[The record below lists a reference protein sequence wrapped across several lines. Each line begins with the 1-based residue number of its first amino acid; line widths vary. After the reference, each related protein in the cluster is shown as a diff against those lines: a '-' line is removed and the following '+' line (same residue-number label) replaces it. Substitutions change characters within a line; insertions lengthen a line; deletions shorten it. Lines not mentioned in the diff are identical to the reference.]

1 MTEVNIDLVKQLR
14 TQTGVSIMQCKKAL
28 EEAEGDIEKA
38 KVALTKKSGEIAAK
52 KGDRELN
59 SGVVLTVVKD
69 DKGAIFEI
77 GCETD
82 FVANN
87 EDFQKTAQ
95 EVAEMVFSGT
105 DKNSDEVKEKLSEA
119 TQKFGERIEVVR
131 IENKEGALGTYVH
144 NNKSVGAIVTFKAE
158 DESVFSKEGFSEL
171 SRDVAMHIA
180 AQHPKYLKKEDIDQH
195 EMETATETL
204 KEEVADK
211 PADMQEKILEGKLNS
226 YFKERVLETQSFIK
240 NPELTIK
247 QLVENFGEGLEIVEF
262 TRFGVAED

>member
-1 MTEVNIDLVKQLR
+1 MTEINIDLVKELR
-14 TQTGVSIMQCKKAL
+14 AQTGVSIMQCKKAL

-52 KGDRELN
+52 KGDRDLN
-59 SGVVLTVVKD
+59 SGVILTVTEGN
-69 DKGAIFEI
+69 KGAIFEI

-87 EDFQKTAQ
+87 EDFQKTAG
-95 EVAEMVFSGT
+95 EVAQMIFGGT
-105 DKNSDEVKEKLSEA
+105 DKNADEVKEKLSEA

-131 IENKEGALGTYVH
+131 IENKEGAFGTYVH
-144 NNKSVGAIVTFKAE
+144 NNKSVGAIVVFKAE
-158 DESVFSKEGFSEL
+158 DDSVFSKEGFEQMAK
-171 SRDVAMHIA
+171 DVAMHIA
-180 AQHPKYLKKEDIDQH
+180 AQHPKYLKKEDIDSH

-204 KEEVADK
+204 KEEVKDK
-211 PADMQEKILEGKLNS
+211 PVEMQDKILEGKINA

-240 NPELTIK
+240 NPEITVK